1 MTTESENNKKLKAF
15 FGTEYQSL
23 KRYVN
28 SNIKESINRD
38 AEDILQDVAL
48 KLFSGT
54 DRYLPINNVASFVYR
69 SVKNK
74 IIDLMRSNKP
84 TTYSANE
91 NEAKLIEFTEM
102 LYGQSDNDYSEQ
114 MKDELKQSIMNL
126 KPDYRD
132 IIIAIDFEG
141 YTYREISEELE
152 IPEGTLM
159 SRRHRAIAL
168 LHKTLKTKKN
178 YTN

>member
-1 MTTESENNKKLKAF
+1 MTTESDNNKKLKAF

-38 AEDILQDVAL
+38 AEDIIQDVAL
-48 KLFSGT
+48 KLFSGA
-54 DRYLPINNVASFVYR
+54 DRYSPINNVASFVYR

-84 TTYSANE
+84 TLSSEAQNE
-91 NEAKLIEFTEM
+91 LKLNEFSDL
-102 LYGQSDNDYSEQ
+102 LYGSTDTIYSEQ
-114 MKDELKQSIMNL
+114 MKDELKQHIMNL

-141 YTYREISEELE
+141 YTYREVSEESSV
-152 IPEGTLM
+152 PEGTLM

-168 LHKTLKTKKN
+168 LHKTLKANKELH
-178 YTN
+178 

>member
-1 MTTESENNKKLKAF
+1 MTTESDNNKKLKAF

-38 AEDILQDVAL
+38 AEDIIQDVAL
-48 KLFSGT
+48 KLFSGA
-54 DRYLPINNVASFVYR
+54 DRYSPINNVASFVYR

-84 TTYSANE
+84 TLSS
-91 NEAKLIEFTEM
+91 EAKNELKLNEFSDL
-102 LYGQSDNDYSEQ
+102 LYGSSDTIYSEQ
-114 MKDELKQSIMNL
+114 MKDELKQHIMNL

-141 YTYREISEELE
+141 YTYREVSEESSV
-152 IPEGTLM
+152 PEGTLM

-168 LHKTLKTKKN
+168 LHKTLKANKELH
-178 YTN
+178 